1 MERKL
6 SLTNRNQ
13 RFFKVISPHYQ
24 DLIKKRDSL
33 PWMRTIVEPR
43 MGEKVLDVGNGGV
56 REFFSNRT
64 SLYVGVDFSLEMLK
78 KGRDGGIQK
87 ICGEATTLSFKK
99 EVFDTIFHRSL
110 LHHLAEKSVGRTME
124 RVKTVL
130 RHESTC
136 LKREGNVMMIEP
148 CLPVFLEW
156 IERIFFFILRAV
168 FFLTKQSE
176 IFLFSAESLTRML
189 EESGYKE
196 IKIWRGGKGER
207 SPWEWVTPFIGLPF
221 LKIPRWSNPVRKT
234 ILEGIKRD

>member
-1 MERKL
+1 MDEDDCGAPHGREGSGCGKRRGEGIL
-6 SLTNRNQ
+6 FESDVSLCRS
-13 RFFKVISPHYQ
+13 RFQF
-24 DLIKKRDSL
+24 
-33 PWMRTIVEPR
+33 
-43 MGEKVLDVGNGGV
+43 GDV
-56 REFFSNRT
+56 
-64 SLYVGVDFSLEMLK
+64 K
-78 KGRDGGIQK
+78 KGREGGIQK

-156 IERIFFFILRAV
+156 VERIFFFILRAV
-168 FFLTKQSE
+168 FFLTEQSE

-196 IKIWRGGKGER
+196 IKIWRGAKEKGVSGSG
-207 SPWEWVTPFIGLPF
+207 SPPSSAF
-221 LKIPRWSNPVRKT
+221 PV
-234 ILEGIKRD
+234 